1 MGSPTGRLLGTATV
15 PSTGD
20 DYRYVSTSTEL
31 ARAVGTHDVYL
42 VFDSPLRLAEFSV
55 R

>member
-20 DYRYVSTSTEL
+20 DYRYVTTSTEV
-31 ARAVGTHDVYL
+31 ARVVGTHDVFL
-42 VFDSPLRLAEFSV
+42 VFDSPQRLAEFSI